1 MRRMAS
7 QSAVPAES
15 ARPPLLAACEAGE
28 LDKVAKL
35 LAGGADPNQRTDEHW
50 TPLIMCAKEGHLAIV
65 NLLLEKGAMPRP
77 PDGAR
82 HTPLVAR
89 PCSDTWAVARLL
101 DAGADINQ
109 PSVDAKTALM
119 GAAMNGWPSV
129 VELLLAR
136 GADKSLRNAW
146 GETAHELAETMG
158 GRIVADQ
165 GHAECARLL
174 VA

>member
-1 MRRMAS
+1 MAS

-28 LDKVAKL
+28 LDEV
-35 LAGGADPNQRTDEHW
+35 
-50 TPLIMCAKEGHLAIV
+50 
-65 NLLLEKGAMPRP
+65 
-77 PDGAR
+77 
-82 HTPLVAR
+82 
-89 PCSDTWAVARLL
+89 VARLL

>member
-1 MRRMAS
+1 
-7 QSAVPAES
+7 
-15 ARPPLLAACEAGE
+15 
-28 LDKVAKL
+28 
-35 LAGGADPNQRTDEHW
+35 
-50 TPLIMCAKEGHLAIV
+50 MCAKEGHLAIV

-82 HTPLVAR
+82 HTPLRGAAMFGHVEV
-89 PCSDTWAVARLL
+89 VARLL

-136 GADKSLRNAW
+136 GADNSLRNAW

-165 GHAECARLL
+165 GHAECGRLL

>member
-1 MRRMAS
+1 MQLRGAHPFLLLLHLEELPRAEEGPRAALRQRARRH
-7 QSAVPAES
+7 V
-15 ARPPLLAACEAGE
+15 R
-28 LDKVAKL
+28 
-35 LAGGADPNQRTDEHW
+35 
-50 TPLIMCAKEGHLAIV
+50 HLA
-65 NLLLEKGAMPRP
+65 LPAP
-77 PDGAR
+77 
-82 HTPLVAR
+82 
-89 PCSDTWAVARLL
+89 L
-101 DAGADINQ
+101 DARADVNQ